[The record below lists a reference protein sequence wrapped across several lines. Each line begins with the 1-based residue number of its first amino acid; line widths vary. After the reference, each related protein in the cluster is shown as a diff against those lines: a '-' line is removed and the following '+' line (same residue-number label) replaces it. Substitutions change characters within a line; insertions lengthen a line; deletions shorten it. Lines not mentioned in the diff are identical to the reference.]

1 MERAIA
7 IIDYLLAKL
16 ESKLTSYGV
25 GILVGAV
32 LLAAAHIYINPVL
45 APVYHGVNYT
55 QLSNNPFNFTANNP
69 VQNRI
74 LTPLVAHYLG
84 FTGPHYM
91 NFIRVIGVLFL
102 AAVYIAARHRSIP
115 AVNAFLGSSIFA
127 FTLPIINFIRFP
139 GYTDITSYLCIFL
152 AMVTVQRLWL
162 WPIFLAL
169 AVLNHESNIF
179 VLPWFFLF
187 HAISNKGRWL
197 TIAASAAALALTV
210 VPWYLWIMYAKKLSA
225 PEYSPEFYLNAH
237 LWGKFSTVAARYYSG
252 LFATFKILWILPALA
267 VWWALSKRQNLIEA
281 LSTVALYIA
290 IVACATGQ
298 LFLAH
303 DTSRLLTLA
312 FPAVWLGFLQLNQQL
327 SASKSAYVLAW
338 LILINLF
345 IPNYMCGTN
354 YDPVF
359 LLHSAPGSWILRH
372 YFYQNIR

>member
-1 MERAIA
+1 MEKTLA
-7 IIDYLLAKL
+7 IIDFVLSTL

-25 GILVGAV
+25 GIVVGIL
-32 LLAAAHIYINPVL
+32 LLAAAHIYINPITE
-45 APVYHGVNYT
+45 PVYHGVNYT
-55 QLSNNPFNFTANNP
+55 DLSSDPFNFSANNP

-84 FTGPHYM
+84 FTGPRYM
-91 NFIRVIGVLFL
+91 NFVRVLGVLFL

-127 FTLPIINFIRFP
+127 FTLPIVNSIRFP

-152 AMVTVQRLWL
+152 AMVTVRSLWM

-169 AVLNHESNIF
+169 AILNHESNIF

-187 HAISNKGRWL
+187 HAICNKGRWL
-197 TIAASAAALALTV
+197 TIVGSAAALALTV
-210 VPWYLWIMYAKKLSA
+210 VPWYLWIMYAKQFSA
-225 PEYSPEFYLNAH
+225 PEYSPEFYLAIDF
-237 LWGKFSTVAARYYSG
+237 WGKFSKVAARYYSG
-252 LFATFKILWILPALA
+252 LFATFKILWIVPVLA
-267 VWWALSKRQNLIEA
+267 VWWALTKRQL
-281 LSTVALYIA
+281 LTVALYIA

-303 DTSRLLTLA
+303 DTSRLLTLT
-312 FPAVWLGFLQLNQQL
+312 FPALWLGFLQLNRQL
-327 SASKSAYVLAW
+327 SANQSANFLSW
-338 LILINLF
+338 LVLINLF

-354 YDPVF
+354 GDPVF

-372 YFYQNIR
+372 YFGQDIR